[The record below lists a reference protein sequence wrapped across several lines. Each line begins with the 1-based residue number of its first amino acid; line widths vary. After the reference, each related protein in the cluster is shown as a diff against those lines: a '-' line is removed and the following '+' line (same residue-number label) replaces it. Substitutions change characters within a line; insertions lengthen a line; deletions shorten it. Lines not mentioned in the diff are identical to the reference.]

1 MPYPNLNLNQA
12 TVLRPIIAAL
22 VLFCNGPPAH
32 GSPSGEVGLFGNLTY
47 RDTEDHD
54 FRSNP
59 FNTSLDL
66 YTAGRL
72 SNRWSGL
79 LEFVLEHEKDYS
91 EAEIERINITYEH
104 STALRLGA
112 GRFHTPLGYW
122 NKAYHHGRQLFDTV
136 ERPFFLEF
144 EDSGRGTGILPS
156 HTVGLQASGV
166 RDVASGSFRYSLLAG
181 SAHRMDSSEWEEPGG
196 AEVHPSYRFED
207 SDQLTWTASGS
218 FHSRNDHFQVGLS
231 ARDHHIVEDGSLGDG
246 AITAEGEELFNQ
258 EILAADMRYRQGR
271 WEIFGE
277 YFYIRSRDQF
287 ASEQRFDS
295 RAYYAQLAYSLTP
308 SLRGVYRYARLDFDQ
323 DDPYYQLLDAREE
336 THHIFT
342 LRYDLNLNHTL
353 KLEYEAVDGQSK
365 DHRSPDIYR
374 FQWSFHWF

>member
-1 MPYPNLNLNQA
+1 MPN
-12 TVLRPIIAAL
+12 PIQPSVFRAITTAL
-22 VLFCNGPPAH
+22 VFSYFALPAH
-32 GSPSGEVGLFGNLTY
+32 GVDKGNIGVFGNLTY
-47 RDTEDHD
+47 RDTRDHE

-59 FNTSLDL
+59 FNASLDL
-66 YTAGRL
+66 YAAGRIT
-72 SNRWSGL
+72 NRWSGL
-79 LEFVLEHEKDYS
+79 LELVLEQEKDYS

-104 STALRLGA
+104 SNALRLGA

-156 HTVGLQASGV
+156 HTIGLQASGTS
-166 RDVASGSFRYSLLAG
+166 DVSSGSFRYKLLAG

-196 AEVHPSYRFED
+196 AKLHPSYRFED
-207 SDQLTWTASGS
+207 SDQLTWTARGS
-218 FHSRNDHFQVGLS
+218 FHSPNDHFQVGMS
-231 ARDHHIVEDGSLGDG
+231 ARDHHIVEDGSLGNG
-246 AITAEGEELFNQ
+246 AITPAGEELFNQ
-258 EILAADMRYRQGR
+258 EILAADVRYWQGR

-308 SLRGVYRYARLDFDQ
+308 SLRAVYRYARLDFDQ

-336 THHIFT
+336 THHVFT
-342 LRYDLNLNHTL
+342 LRYDLNLSHTL
-353 KLEYEAVDGQSK
+353 KLEYEAVDGQSN